1 MPVPTQAMAAEAKRG
16 LEWRAEYNRGGTEVG
31 VARARDI
38 SNRVN
43 LSDETIGRM
52 VSYFARHEVDKEG
65 EGFSLG
71 EEGYPSAGR
80 IAWALW
86 GGDAGKSWANSEYE
100 KIQNRGGKMQMQR
113 KNININNIEL
123 KMDGNGTFSGYAS
136 TFGGVDSYGDTIMA
150 GAYKG
155 IIDEIQRGDSYM
167 PKMFVN
173 HRSWDIPVGKYTMIE
188 EDERG
193 LFMTGEFTKGNPQ
206 ADMIKAAMQH
216 GTLDGLSI
224 GFMIGDYEMIEEEGK
239 SRRLIKS
246 IKELPE
252 VSIVTYPADEN
263 ARVDLTS
270 VKSTLDN
277 IATVRDFEKFL
288 REVAGFSNSLARE
301 TAKSARSVFSQM
313 EFEEAEQMPQKHDDS
328 LLKQLALQKL
338 ISQTF

>member
-1 MPVPTQAMAAEAKRG
+1 MAKA
-16 LEWRAEYNRGGTEVG
+16 
-31 VARARDI
+31 
-38 SNRVN
+38 
-43 LSDETIGRM
+43 
-52 VSYFARHEVDKEG
+52 
-65 EGFSLG
+65 
-71 EEGYPSAGR
+71 
-80 IAWALW
+80 
-86 GGDAGKSWANSEYE
+86 
-100 KIQNRGGKMQMQR
+100 GGKMMQR

-123 KMDGNGTFSGYAS
+123 KMLGNGSFSGYAS

-155 IIDEIQRGDSYM
+155 VIEEIQSGEVGM

-173 HRSWDIPVGKYTMIE
+173 HRSFDIPVGKYTEIE

-206 ADMIKAAMQH
+206 ADIIKAALQH
-216 GTLDGLSI
+216 GTIDGLSI
-224 GFMIGDYEMIEEEGK
+224 GFMLGDFEMVEENGK
-239 SRRLIKS
+239 TTRLIKS

-252 VSIVTYPADEN
+252 VSIVTFPADEN

-301 TAKSARSVFSQM
+301 TAKSARSIFSQM
-313 EFEEAEQMPQKHDDS
+313 EFEEAEQMPNKQDDA